1 MTEFEGTVE
10 TLTKDDMVVRGK
22 RMAIIS
28 DTLVEGSLEAGQKV
42 EVEALTQ
49 LDGAFLATKIKVEE
63 RKPVSREDKPRGP
76 NEGQKDRTQGEN
88 QE

>member
-42 EVEALTQ
+42 EVEALT
-49 LDGAFLATKIKVEE
+49 
-63 RKPVSREDKPRGP
+63 
-76 NEGQKDRTQGEN
+76 
-88 QE
+88 